1 MKQRLGKV
9 IPVTVLIAGL
19 SLAWVI
25 SDAADAA
32 DAVAEAN
39 FKLLREMK

>member
-19 SLAWVI
+19 SLAWVM
-25 SDAADAA
+25 SDAA

-39 FKLLREMK
+39 FKRLREIK